1 MKKWEVIN
9 QQTLLANQRL
19 IYRWRKIFKCS
30 VLLLGLGTSTCKPE
44 TQGETRNFLL
54 PEPDPNPRNDTRTQP
69 EPKFCYVPE
78 PITSCYLLM
87 QQTAAVLASSI
98 SAITPH
104 IKLKVLGRSRFFDCF
119 FFLDCLSFFMYVSIT
134 S

>member
-44 TQGETRNFLL
+44 TQGGTRNFLL
-54 PEPDPNPRNDTRTQP
+54 PEPDPNPRN
-69 EPKFCYVPE
+69 F
-78 PITSCYLLM
+78 LLELNLNPTFAM
-87 QQTAAVLASSI
+87 CPNPSLVVTYAANCCCFGQQHKRNHTTHKA
-98 SAITPH
+98 
-104 IKLKVLGRSRFFDCF
+104 KLDLEVLGRSRFFDCF
-119 FFLDCLSFFMYVSIT
+119 FSWLPKFFLCM
-134 S
+134 